1 MKKLIVIGMLV
12 LSVYTQAQVGIGTTS
27 PNSTLAVRGS
37 FSAPV
42 TTFSANTTAGASDN
56 FLVFTGSSATTLTL
70 PTAVSIG
77 GRKYLIKKPGSATHT
92 IASNYFQTLAA
103 VASLFPFPHNK

>member
-1 MKKLIVIGMLV
+1 MKKLIVIGMFV

-27 PNSTLAVRGS
+27 PNSTLDVRGS

-42 TTFSANTTAGASDN
+42 TIFSANTTAGASDN

-77 GRKYLIKKPGSATHT
+77 GRIYLVKKASSATLT
-92 IASNYFQTLAA
+92 IATTS
-103 VASLFPFPHNK
+103 SLTISSLTSSVPLQRQN

>member
-27 PNSTLAVRGS
+27 PNSTLDVRGS

-77 GRKYLIKKPGSATHT
+77 GREYWVKNASSNSSTLT
-92 IASNYFQTLAA
+92 IATTSSQTIDGL
-103 VASLFPFPHNK
+103 SS